1 MLRTE
6 GQIRTFNQLQAY
18 HEPLMESRPASTPV
32 RQVSTPVQQA
42 ATQVSKDL
50 EKGTAS
56 FQQMLLKEN
65 IPWIPV
71 IEQASNGTMSRR
83 PRGLNP
89 AAAEFH
95 IAQINKQLS
104 NTGTSQARQGDV
116 PARVGTLSA
125 AIEEIKILE
134 NEVAALK
141 LALKIQTEKCT
152 CMKVEDKWEDELQN
166 PKEFSDY
173 ASLSDSRQLEVV
185 DDGASS
191 DLIEL

>member
-18 HEPLMESRPASTPV
+18 HEPLMESRQAPTPV
-32 RQVSTPVQQA
+32 RQVPTPVRQA
-42 ATQVSKDL
+42 ATYDSKDL
-50 EKGTAS
+50 EKTTEK
-56 FQQMLLKEN
+56 FQEMLLKEN
-65 IPWIPV
+65 IPRIPTIV
-71 IEQASNGTMSRR
+71 QASNGTMSRR

-89 AAAEFH
+89 EATEFH
-95 IAQINKQLS
+95 ITQINKQLS
-104 NTGTSQARQGDV
+104 NSATSPARQSDV

-152 CMKVEDKWEDELQN
+152 CMKAEDKWEDELQN
-166 PKEFSDY
+166 PKDFSDY
-173 ASLSDSRQLEVV
+173 ASLGDSRQLEVD